1 MQSTSGGF
9 RPRALVASVIAIAVA
24 AMTVWDVLIMMGVL
38 GSSDAAFSRAKEV
51 FQGLSGIFGTV
62 LGLYFGAMAADSAR
76 REAIQSSLL
85 TQRIRQTARDGIRRA
100 LSQEATIVGSAAEN
114 SMVRELARTLAALDE
129 PP

>member
-1 MQSTSGGF
+1 MQLTSGW
-9 RPRALVASVIAIAVA
+9 RPRAIVASIIAIAVA

-76 REAIQSSLL
+76 REAIQSLVL
-85 TQRIRQTARDGIRRA
+85 TQRVRQAARDGIRRA
-100 LSQEATIVGSAAEN
+100 LSQQDPTIGGLPPEN

-129 PP
+129 P

>member
-1 MQSTSGGF
+1 MQLTSGW
-9 RPRALVASVIAIAVA
+9 RPRAIVASIIAIAVA

-76 REAIQSSLL
+76 REAIHSTLL
-85 TQRIRQTARDGIRRA
+85 TQRIRQAARDGIRRA
-100 LSQEATIVGSAAEN
+100 LSQQDQTIVGSTPEN

-129 PP
+129 P